1 MGYIYKRT
9 EKQLWTVMTFD
20 GGECITESDH
30 NSREAAA
37 ARVHYLNGGGESEFL
52 DQDIDD
58 ISKPDINE
66 QLSNAAKDATWLA
79 RYIRLHHFNT
89 QRAFMEAFEIRGW
102 STFYKLRDGLS
113 REKQNHPYTPVSDE
127 MACRVTAQFIDY
139 LSSLEKAVFQAWQG
153 SSRFLTDDWE
163 EQPFESLELR
173 FVEGVSNA

>member
-20 GGECITESDH
+20 SGKCITESDH
-30 NSREAAA
+30 DSREAAA
-37 ARVHYLNGGGESEFL
+37 ARVHYLNGGSESEFL
-52 DQDIDD
+52 VQDIDD

-66 QLSNAAKDATWLA
+66 QLSDAAKDATWLT

-89 QRAFMEAFEIRGW
+89 QRAFMEAFKIRGW

-113 REKQNHPYTPVSDE
+113 REKQNHPYTSVSDE
-127 MACRVTAQFIDY
+127 MACRVIAQLTDY
-139 LSSLEKAVFQAWQG
+139 LSPLEKAAFRAWQG
-153 SSRFLTDDWE
+153 SSRFLATNWE
-163 EQPFESLELR
+163 EQSFESLELR